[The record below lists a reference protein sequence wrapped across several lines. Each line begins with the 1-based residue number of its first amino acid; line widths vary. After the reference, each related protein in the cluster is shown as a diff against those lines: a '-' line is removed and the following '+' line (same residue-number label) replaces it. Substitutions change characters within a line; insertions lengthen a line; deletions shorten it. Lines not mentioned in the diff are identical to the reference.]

1 MNHESHIN
9 WLEIKNFKS
18 IKATNF
24 DCKRIN
30 VFIGKPNVGKSN
42 ILEAVGLLGGMNSWK
57 EDKLFSDFARY
68 ETVRNLFYDNVR
80 TEMLEVNSNLGFLQA
95 HYHASSIDAYE
106 FVFSTNK
113 NLIGGYKIYIDNLGS
128 YTIEELKQIF
138 QNEVALKVNNN
149 IKFGVLSNQFLLNNN
164 GKLIGSNFR
173 ENIFQGNIK
182 KYHFKK
188 DINKKDTFS
197 AFLKPPSG
205 NNLFTIV
212 ENEKLLSDEIADI
225 FYAYGLNLLIDSET
239 SELSVQKII
248 GRTSIRMP
256 YSLMADTLQRYVFNL
271 LAIKTNKNSI
281 IVLEEPEA
289 HSFPTY
295 ISKVGSEIVNDK
307 NNNQYFIATHSPYL
321 LQEFIEN
328 TDPND
333 LALFVCDYK
342 NYETV
347 IKSLTREE
355 IDNITET
362 DIDLFYNIKAF
373 QNDND

>member
-42 ILEAVGLLGGMNSWK
+42 ILEAVGLLGGYNGNLN
-57 EDKLFSDFARY
+57 DKVFSEIVRY
-68 ETVRNLFYDNVR
+68 KNFGNLFYNNDRNLKIEVNANLGYFLLKYNFNNNDRFNVLYTSSGILKDDILNDDSSSHEILDRVNKFKTETSLDDILYGKLTPTTFFTVNFKDEFDTFPNVSTEKWGNIRKYVFQKDIKSTRNSYHYLYPPNGDNWVR
-80 TEMLEVNSNLGFLQA
+80 MLE
-95 HYHASSIDAYE
+95 
-106 FVFSTNK
+106 
-113 NLIGGYKIYIDNLGS
+113 IYPD
-128 YTIEELKQIF
+128 
-138 QNEVALKVNNN
+138 
-149 IKFGVLSNQFLLNNN
+149 
-164 GKLIGSNFR
+164 
-173 ENIFQGNIK
+173 
-182 KYHFKK
+182 
-188 DINKKDTFS
+188 
-197 AFLKPPSG
+197 
-205 NNLFTIV
+205 LF
-212 ENEKLLSDEIADI
+212 DEIAEI
-225 FYAYGLNLLIDSET
+225 FDSYGLQAVIDQEFN
-239 SELSVQKII
+239 EFEIQKVVN
-248 GRTSIRMP
+248 RKAYKTP
-256 YSLMADTLQRYVFNL
+256 YSLMADTLQRYIFNL